1 MVRHNWMIRVSQ
13 WMGVPEKVVY
23 VIVKLMEGWKTRLD
37 VTEDGKVLTSRKINI
52 RKGILQGDSYSPV
65 EFCLTE
71 VPISM
76 LIEEIDRHPMGQKY
90 KERVK
95 RTHSPFIDDL
105 SFYQES
111 QRKLEAVSE
120 MIVKASMDTGA
131 CYGVKK
137 CAEIV
142 FRKGKMING
151 EGLAVLEEKNG
162 CIRHKQKGE
171 LQTSWIQ
178 TGR

>member
-1 MVRHNWMIRVSQ
+1 
-13 WMGVPEKVVY
+13 MGVPEKVVY

-76 LIEEIDRHPMGQKY
+76 LIEEIDGHPMGQKY